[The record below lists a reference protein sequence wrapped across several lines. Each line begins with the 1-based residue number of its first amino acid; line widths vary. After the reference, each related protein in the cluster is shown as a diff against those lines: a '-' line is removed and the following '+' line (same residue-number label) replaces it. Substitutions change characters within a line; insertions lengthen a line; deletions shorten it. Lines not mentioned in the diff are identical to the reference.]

1 MNSKI
6 DAPEEPVIA
15 RDAAYYRAPAGLR
28 ERVRASLAAEAG
40 PQRESLRWRPLALAA
55 SFALVALVSWNSA
68 LWYAGTGSQDALANE
83 AVAIHVRSLMPGSH
97 LTEVT
102 STDQHTV
109 KPWFI
114 GKIDIA
120 PPVGDFPS
128 AGFALEGGRLDY
140 LAGRPAAALVY
151 RHRAHVVTVF
161 IAASTGGADSSPTI
175 ATRKGYAVARWKHA
189 GLDYEAVGDISTA
202 DMTALVEL
210 VRKLA

>member
-1 MNSKI
+1 MTSKS
-6 DAPEEPVIA
+6 DASEEPVIA

-28 ERVRASLAAEAG
+28 DRVRASLAAQAA

-55 SFALVALVSWNSA
+55 SFALVAVVSWNAA
-68 LWYAGTGSQDALANE
+68 LWHAGQGSEDALAE
-83 AVAIHVRSLMPGSH
+83 DAVAAHVRALMPGSH

-114 GKIDIA
+114 GKIDLA
-120 PPVGDFPS
+120 PPVADFAS
-128 AGFALEGGRLDY
+128 SGFALEGGRLDY

-161 IAASTGGADSSPTI
+161 IAASTRGADASPTI

-202 DMTALVEL
+202 DMTILVEL
-210 VRKLA
+210 VRKGA